1 MYVYE
6 CSICMFACMIKENIR
21 ELLITELS
29 LQPNKSFLKKKIDIF
44 FIYISNVMPFPGFP
58 SENPLSLPPL
68 HCSPTHS
75 LPLTGPSIPL
85 HWCLEPSQGLGP
97 LLPLT
102 TNEAILCYIESSF
115 PPCVF
120 FGWWFSPCEFWGKWL
135 VHIVGPT
142 KGLQTPSDT

>member
-58 SENPLSLPPL
+58 SKISVPPNPYPSP
-68 HCSPTHS
+68 CTPTHS
-75 LPLTGPSIPL
+75 ILLPGPGIPL
-85 HWCLEPSQGLGP
+85 HWGIVPSQNQGP
-97 LLPLT
+97 LLP
-102 TNEAILCYIESSF
+102 
-115 PPCVF
+115 
-120 FGWWFSPCEFWGKWL
+120 
-135 VHIVGPT
+135 
-142 KGLQTPSDT
+142 